1 MRCHSALGREEPRYR
16 RRPAM
21 AATGPRGKM
30 GGRGGPGVRKRLPV
44 RDQPTRSA
52 KREAPRMPRDRHELT
67 ASQGDSSEGRP
78 SPLCQGTLCEERWAP
93 RLLIPVSARPEP
105 HTRRCEPRHRRL
117 TWRGEDASGRP
128 QRQPGQCL
136 PTAGVLGAAS
146 AAFKASGSF
155 HPCRKHHFS
164 FCGHITH
171 ALLGGGREERQRPY
185 DSILSQRQDL
195 WLT

>member
-21 AATGPRGKM
+21 AATGPCGKM

-67 ASQGDSSEGRP
+67 ASQGDSSEGRQ

-105 HTRRCEPRHRRL
+105 HTRRCEPRHPL
-117 TWRGEDASGRP
+117 TWRGEDAWARP
-128 QRQPGQCL
+128 QRQHGRAVPSHRRGAGGCL
-136 PTAGVLGAAS
+136 GRLQGVWFFPSLL
-146 AAFKASGSF
+146 KAPFLISWS
-155 HPCRKHHFS
+155 H
-164 FCGHITH
+164 TH
-171 ALLGGGREERQRPY
+171 ALLGGGREERQHPY
-185 DSILSQRQDL
+185 DSILSRRQDL